1 MIPVEER
8 SSGRN
13 IATFRLN
20 FSTESEYAMPKQD
33 IPYAIKSLPP
43 FPDTALK
50 AIRALQD
57 PGNSA
62 RDIVDIVQ
70 YDENITANLLRLIN
84 SAQFGL
90 ARKVDSLQQAVAY
103 LGSRAIL
110 EILLISGT
118 LSYFD
123 SDLTGYQTTGLQLW
137 RHSVSCAVA
146 CRYLSQK
153 IAPDQSATLFTAGLL
168 HDIGKIVL
176 NSYLQDRYTEITKMV
191 EDEKQLTLI
200 QAERETLGVD
210 HAQVGG
216 EIAQKW
222 GFPPAIATCMALHH
236 EPETAEPGDA
246 MTDVVFLA
254 DKIGNLIAG
263 VRGADQWSFSRI
275 KAALDRRKLS
285 FDDLDRAMIMVDQSV
300 RHIVNATRN

>member
-1 MIPVEER
+1 
-8 SSGRN
+8 
-13 IATFRLN
+13 
-20 FSTESEYAMPKQD
+20 MPKHD

-57 PGNSA
+57 PGISA

-70 YDENITANLLRLIN
+70 YDQNITANLLRLIN

-90 ARKVDSLQQAVAY
+90 TRKVESLQQAVAY
-103 LGSRAIL
+103 LGSRAVL

-118 LSYFD
+118 LSYFE
-123 SDLTGYQTTGLQLW
+123 SDLSGYRTTGLQLW

-153 IAPDQSATLFTAGLL
+153 IAPSQSATLFTAGLL

-176 NSYLQDRYTEITKMV
+176 SSYIQDSYAEITKMV
-191 EDEKQLTLI
+191 EEDKQLTLL
-200 QAERETLGVD
+200 QAEREALGVD

-222 GFPPAIATCMALHH
+222 GFPPSIATCMALHH
-236 EPETAEPGDA
+236 EPETAGPEDP
-246 MTDVVFLA
+246 MTDVVFLS
-254 DKIGNLIAG
+254 DKIGNLVAG
-263 VRGADQWSFSRI
+263 GKRSR
-275 KAALDRRKLS
+275 
-285 FDDLDRAMIMVDQSV
+285 SV
-300 RHIVNATRN
+300 EFLQNQGCARSKQTRFR